1 VNARVRTIEHCAF
14 MSPVETEVVY
24 DDALAD
30 AIAERGIY
38 VCPTIGAGERI
49 RQRQRREG
57 TFTPLQKRIRELR
70 LESLAGL
77 RRAGVT
83 IVSGNDAGM
92 GSVGFDD
99 FQLDLELLVE
109 HLGLTPIEAIQTAT
123 VHAAEA
129 IGSDDFGVL
138 APGKRADVLAVRGD
152 AGVNIGAL
160 RDPLLVFK
168 SGVTMLDATPL
179 SA

>member
-1 VNARVRTIEHCAF
+1 MA
-14 MSPVETEVVY
+14 PVKTEVVY
-24 DDALAD
+24 EPALAD
-30 AIAERGIY
+30 AVAERGIY

-49 RQRQRREG
+49 RQRQQREG
-57 TFTPLQKRIRELR
+57 TFSPQQQRVRELR

-77 RRAGVT
+77 HRAGVT

-109 HLGLTPIEAIQTAT
+109 HLGLTPVEAIQTAT

-129 IGSDDFGVL
+129 IGSDEFGSL

-152 AGVNIGAL
+152 AAADIGAL
-160 RDPLLVFK
+160 RHPLMVLK
-168 SGVTMLDATPL
+168 SGATMLDTTPL